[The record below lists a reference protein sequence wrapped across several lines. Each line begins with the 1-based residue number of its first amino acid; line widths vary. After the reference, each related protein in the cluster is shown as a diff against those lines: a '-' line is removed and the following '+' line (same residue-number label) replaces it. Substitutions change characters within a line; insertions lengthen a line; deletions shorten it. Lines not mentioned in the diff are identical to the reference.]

1 MILEAGDTPTVI
13 GDRDRLG
20 QTLDNLITN
29 AINYSPD
36 GDGKVVVRVAGNGD
50 QVVVE
55 VQDQG
60 VGIPAEEQEQ
70 IFRRFFRA
78 STAVDLHARG
88 VGLGL
93 LIVKTIVQGHGG
105 QISVSSA
112 PGQGT
117 TFRVLLPVAPPASQ
131 PNSNPDAKRPGAR
144 R

>member
-1 MILEAGDTPTVI
+1 MEIGDAPTVT

-20 QTLDNLITN
+20 QTFDNLITN
-29 AINYSPD
+29 AVNYSPD
-36 GDGKVVVRVAGNGD
+36 SGKVVVRVAGVGD

-60 VGIPAEEQEQ
+60 VGIPADEQEH

-78 STAVDLHARG
+78 STAVDLHAQG

-93 LIVKTIVQGHGG
+93 LIVKTIVRGHGG
-105 QISVSSA
+105 EISVSSA

-117 TFRVLLPVAPPASQ
+117 TFRLQFPVAASQ
-131 PNSNPDAKRPGAR
+131 
-144 R
+144 